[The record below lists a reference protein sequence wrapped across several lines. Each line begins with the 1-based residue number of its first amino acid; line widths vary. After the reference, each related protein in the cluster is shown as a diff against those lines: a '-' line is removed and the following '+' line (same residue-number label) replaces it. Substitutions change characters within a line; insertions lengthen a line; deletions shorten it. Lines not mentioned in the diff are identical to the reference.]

1 MLGAGRFTTPE
12 SRISFFLH
20 ERKRT
25 NVRILRLSIGLILA
39 LSALPAEARAQGPVI
54 VVRGELKRVM
64 AIGGESTGWV
74 VHLESEISIDGREAA
89 SIEVEY
95 NNTRKLE
102 LLENK
107 RVEARGVLSHRQGV
121 ERGER
126 TVLVI
131 SSIRKA
137 KPVTRTEAG
146 VAALLPR
153 FESAPARESLWHR
166 CSP

>member
-1 MLGAGRFTTPE
+1 M
-12 SRISFFLH
+12 
-20 ERKRT
+20 
-25 NVRILRLSIGLILA
+25 
-39 LSALPAEARAQGPVI
+39 
-54 VVRGELKRVM
+54 
-64 AIGGESTGWV
+64 
-74 VHLESEISIDGREAA
+74 SIDGREAA
-89 SIEVEY
+89 SVEAEY

-126 TVLVI
+126 TVLVV

-137 KPVTRTEAG
+137 KTVTQTQAG

>member
-1 MLGAGRFTTPE
+1 VCTP
-12 SRISFFLH
+12 
-20 ERKRT
+20 
-25 NVRILRLSIGLILA
+25 RLSVGLILA
-39 LSALPAEARAQGPVI
+39 LSALPSQARAQGPKINVI
-54 VVRGELKRVM
+54 GELKRLV

-74 VHLESEISIDGREAA
+74 VQLESEMSIDGREAA
-89 SIEVEY
+89 SVEAEY

-126 TVLVI
+126 TVLVV

-137 KPVTRTEAG
+137 KTVTQTQAG